1 MSIDIKILDSCSHWL
16 KAQVNWP
23 SRHHRLCVPLWF
35 FAQRPSD
42 SACGFTRTW
51 MSLERELVISIGED
65 EDRTGWE
72 STWITGKG
80 LNSFLNHSTAIKL
93 IADAGTNH
101 STRGRAPLKNP
112 LVPSSLQIV
121 CNASLQPLYL
131 HQWLE
136 IINKKLEPKGPVQH
150 FYTVQSKP

>member
-1 MSIDIKILDSCSHWL
+1 
-16 KAQVNWP
+16 
-23 SRHHRLCVPLWF
+23 
-35 FAQRPSD
+35 
-42 SACGFTRTW
+42 
-51 MSLERELVISIGED
+51 
-65 EDRTGWE
+65 
-72 STWITGKG
+72 

-150 FYTVQSKP
+150 FFTVQSKP